1 MSGATLKA
9 FWFGALGT
17 VLGTLV
23 AFKAVGSLLGPGGW
37 KVTILESLLLK
48 FCWDEYYQS
57 SGYSMWLNL
66 FLCPGLECT
75 KACPSIEIY
84 DTFT

>member
-1 MSGATLKA
+1 MPGATLKA

-37 KVTILESLLLK
+37 KVKVLE
-48 FCWDEYYQS
+48 F
-57 SGYSMWLNL
+57 
-66 FLCPGLECT
+66 
-75 KACPSIEIY
+75 
-84 DTFT
+84 

>member
-1 MSGATLKA
+1 MPGATLKA

-37 KVTILESLLLK
+37 KVKVLEISVLK
-48 FCWDEYYQS
+48 FCWGETFQD
-57 SGYSMWLNL
+57 GGCSMWLNL
-66 FLCPGLECT
+66 FLCLG
-75 KACPSIEIY
+75 A
-84 DTFT
+84 